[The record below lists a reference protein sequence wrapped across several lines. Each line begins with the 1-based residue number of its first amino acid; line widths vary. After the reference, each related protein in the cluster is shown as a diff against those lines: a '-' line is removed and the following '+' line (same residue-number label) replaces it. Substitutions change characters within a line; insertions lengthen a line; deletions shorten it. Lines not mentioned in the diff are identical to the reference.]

1 MILGILT
8 FLSALTISAVAIYY
22 SVAGLAAIF
31 AAAVIPIIVMGVALE
46 VGKLITAVWL
56 HRYWSQAAW
65 WLKTYLSLAVF
76 ILMFITSMGIFG
88 FLSKAHIEQTSLS
101 QEQVA
106 LIETLDDKETRSQAK
121 IDRWRGELDRLL
133 SGEDIRVDSLV
144 EKEEEG
150 LDKIYARINKEKD
163 ALRADAKFKV
173 EQQQTRIEQAQD
185 RRDAEIAAAEKKF
198 EGTLGGTK
206 QYEDAV
212 SKAKQNE
219 LSVASRAQ
227 KEILAVNTK
236 LDEDLAKIDTK
247 YAGDIKAI
255 NDRIQNLRNQANTK
269 TVDIDSR
276 VEELEGLIEVEQTN
290 IDEVNEEKFGYEK
303 EYRKL
308 EAEVGPIKYI
318 AEFIYGEDA
327 NQNLLE
333 AAVRWVIIIII
344 FVFDPLAV
352 LLLIASQYTFN
363 WNRSQKGGSLP
374 GKPDPDPNPPFTD
387 DEWEQAHRDNYEFDR
402 AKKIDENIPPE
413 VKNENNTREDSK
425 NTEEGT
431 QASSETQDEES
442 IQGQDETDPTV
453 DGTKETVVP
462 QLSKKNTDQYLL
474 WSDVDPDPQESVEQT
489 ETNPQKI
496 VDSNQGELDFNERF
510 DGESEEEYVKRI
522 WKKENPGH
530 TIELQKRLKNKGLIN
545 EVPWADVDNTISD
558 MKNEGEW
565 PKQNIDDLDAW
576 NEWVEKANK
585 EAENNPEPVEKA
597 QYTDVIEPTGF
608 IQNEEQSEKGIFNK
622 INEARVKIDFDGL
635 KQLEISEEQYRDAS
649 QRNLMNKI
657 QRLKDG
663 LITIDDLSSSEK
675 DKIAKLIKEDNR
687 GTKN

>member
-133 SGEDIRVDSLV
+133 SGEDVRVDSLV

-276 VEELEGLIEVEQTN
+276 VEELEGLIEVEQTK

-363 WNRSQKGGSLP
+363 WNRLQKGGSLP

-387 DEWEQAHRDNYEFDR
+387 DEWDQAHRDNYEFDR

-425 NTEEGT
+425 NAEEGT
-431 QASSETQDEES
+431 KALVIAQDEES
-442 IQGQDETDPTV
+442 VQGQDETDPTV
-453 DGTKETVVP
+453 AGTKETVVP

-474 WSDVDPDPQESVEQT
+474 WSDVDPDPQESVEELEIQ
-489 ETNPQKI
+489 PQKS
-496 VDSNQGELDFNERF
+496 VDSTQGELDFNERF

-585 EAENNPEPVEKA
+585 EAENNPEPVGKA